1 LFNSLYVIE
10 KEKEELAN
18 ESTKDDASKLIQS
31 PFFSKMMGD
40 TGWDIDIEV

>member
-1 LFNSLYVIE
+1 LFNSLYIIE

-18 ESTKDDASKLIQS
+18 ESIEGDAGKLVQS
-31 PFFSKMMGD
+31 PFFSKIMGD